1 MGFFGDKHVFLQL
14 SRIVLCGANRAYV
27 AFETTRLEES
37 FLGNRTQFSKGNKVL
52 DAPISD
58 THDFLQEFHLSLQLS
73 WMGLLETKWAFHLL
87 HKYDLQ
93 ELFLS
98 KTNSTLRGKQCATC
112 YYFYY
117 TCVCSRDTCVSSTQL
132 NRPIWNKESLSPP
145 WNTVAAGSI
154 PFKK

>member
-73 WMGLLETKWAFHLL
+73 WMGLLETKWAFHHL

-117 TCVCSRDTCVSSTQL
+117 TCVCSREFLQL
-132 NRPIWNKESLSPP
+132 RWRGLITANRPTSTLKHLHCWNNSPK
-145 WNTVAAGSI
+145 I
-154 PFKK
+154 